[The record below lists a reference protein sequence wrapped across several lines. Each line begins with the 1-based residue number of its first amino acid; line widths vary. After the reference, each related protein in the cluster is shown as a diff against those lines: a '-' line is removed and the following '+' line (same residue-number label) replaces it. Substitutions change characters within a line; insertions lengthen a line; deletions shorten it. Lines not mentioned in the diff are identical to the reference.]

1 MNELGMIWMKE
12 SEEARIKRIPS
23 FLVEPM
29 DDNTQRGRLWVEMS
43 QHGHPSKTQG
53 DGSSFAETLLLLP

>member
-29 DDNTQRGRLWVEMS
+29 DDNTQRGRGRDEPTWPP
-43 QHGHPSKTQG
+43 Q
-53 DGSSFAETLLLLP
+53 